1 MERTIIEIKG
11 MEDNPTGARI
21 YINGQEIHGVTSVE
35 YRHHAGELA
44 ELKMDIGGM
53 ELEGVLMDV
62 KVDEK
67 VHLIIE

>member
-1 MERTIIEIKG
+1 

-35 YRHHAGELA
+35 YRHHVGELA
-44 ELKMDIGGM
+44 ELTMDIGGM
-53 ELEGVLMDV
+53 ELEGILMDV